1 MRKRSLLLLG
11 VIAGALLAISA
22 PMVASA
28 DDDDGDRGSRGDLKV
43 IGLTADNRLI
53 EFESDDPGDAD
64 TIGTISGLTGDTTIV
79 GIDYRPRNGK
89 LYGLGNAGGIYTIS
103 DSTAVATK
111 VGMLTVALAGTSFG
125 VDFNPAADALRII
138 SDTGQNLR
146 VPFAGGETPGA
157 TATDVSL
164 TYPPAATAATGV
176 TGAGYTNN
184 DTDPNTGTT
193 LFDLDSMLD
202 QTAIQ
207 SPANSGQLVATG
219 KLGID
224 TTATIGFDVYSAI
237 RNGTTT
243 DVRALASLTVDGRA
257 RFYRVNLLQGRA
269 TSAGAFS
276 TRNQVTGIA
285 IPLAQG
291 GNNNNDD
298 DD

>member
-1 MRKRSLLLLG
+1 MTKRTRVLIGL
-11 VIAGALLAISA
+11 VVGALLLVSA

-28 DDDDGDRGSRGDLKV
+28 DDDDRGSRGDLNV
-43 IGLTADNRLI
+43 VGLTADTRLI
-53 EFESDDPGDAD
+53 EFDSDDPGDAD
-64 TIGTISGLTGDTTIV
+64 TIGAVSGLTGDSTLV

-89 LYGLGNAGGIYTIS
+89 LYGLGNQGGIYTIF
-103 DSTAVATK
+103 DRTAAATK
-111 VGMLTVALAGTSFG
+111 VGQLTVALAGTSFG

-157 TATDVSL
+157 TATDTSL
-164 TYPPAATAATGV
+164 TYPPAAGITTGV

-184 DTDPNTGTT
+184 DNDPNTGTT

-202 QTAIQ
+202 QAVIQ

-219 KLGID
+219 KLGVD
-224 TTATIGFDVYSAI
+224 TGSAIGFDVFSAL
-237 RNGTTT
+237 RKDTTVS
-243 DVRALASLTVDGRA
+243 VRAFASLTVDGRA

-269 TSAGAFS
+269 APVGTFS

-285 IPLAQG
+285 IQLDQSKDR
-291 GNNNNDD
+291 DD
-298 DD
+298 D